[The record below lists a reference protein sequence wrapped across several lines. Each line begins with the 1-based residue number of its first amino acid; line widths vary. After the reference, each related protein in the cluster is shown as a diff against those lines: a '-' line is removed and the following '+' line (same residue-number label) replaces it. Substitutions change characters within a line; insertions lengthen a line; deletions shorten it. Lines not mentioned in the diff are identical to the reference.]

1 MPEIGTSGLLS
12 GVGKR
17 GGAGASV
24 PAPNLDSTPVLG
36 LGYRAPVSHCLRN
49 GLLSAAPAGAFGQ
62 VSDAKALV
70 SVLSWRAPTIIL
82 IF

>member
-24 PAPNLDSTPVLG
+24 PAPNLDSTPSRGSASLARDSHGSRHG
-36 LGYRAPVSHCLRN
+36 LFSCALTGLASLIGIVKKSHN
-49 GLLSAAPAGAFGQ
+49 EES
-62 VSDAKALV
+62 
-70 SVLSWRAPTIIL
+70 
-82 IF
+82 